1 MQALRPR
8 LLHKGLILLFVPLV
22 FEIVVAAFLIYLQ
35 HYYGEAVKAEITR
48 KQIVYHI
55 NEFWYY
61 NDDITTTS
69 LGTAM
74 FGHREVNWA
83 SGGNAS
89 LQYKILAGLLADDPE
104 QLKQLNDLM
113 TSHLNIG
120 KLCGGL
126 RPFMPGSGG
135 MLGQML
141 AMKSN
146 LLTCKKLM
154 AAELEI
160 EGQIAKFRE
169 HQLRESER
177 AAERVRS
184 IALLIQVVLAL
195 AIAGSIAI
203 AYLLFRYFMRG
214 IHKGVQALIGNIKL
228 FKSGEPLAQPLE
240 GTDEIALLDSR
251 FHEMADEVAAA
262 QRLKQAFIS
271 TVTRELRV
279 PIGATR
285 DYVVELASGSDSLL
299 SDVAR
304 TRAEKVE
311 KSLDRLIGL
320 MNDLLVLE
328 RPGAGRMEI
337 APRQCSLTEVVQSS
351 IDAVQAFAEKNNVR
365 LEGLN
370 EQVSAYADPDRI
382 VQVLVNLLSNAI
394 KFSPA
399 GSAVTIS
406 AQSVEDQV
414 EIRVTDRGRGIPAHL
429 RNAVFE
435 KFQQVSTTDATE
447 KGGTGLGLPIC
458 KEIIELHGGKIGVES
473 EESKGSTFW
482 FRVPAKGHDEA

>member
-1 MQALRPR
+1 
-8 LLHKGLILLFVPLV
+8 
-22 FEIVVAAFLIYLQ
+22 
-35 HYYGEAVKAEITR
+35 
-48 KQIVYHI
+48 
-55 NEFWYY
+55 
-61 NDDITTTS
+61 
-69 LGTAM
+69 
-74 FGHREVNWA
+74 
-83 SGGNAS
+83 
-89 LQYKILAGLLADDPE
+89 
-104 QLKQLNDLM
+104 
-113 TSHLNIG
+113 
-120 KLCGGL
+120 
-126 RPFMPGSGG
+126 
-135 MLGQML
+135 
-141 AMKSN
+141 
-146 LLTCKKLM
+146 
-154 AAELEI
+154 
-160 EGQIAKFRE
+160 
-169 HQLRESER
+169 
-177 AAERVRS
+177 
-184 IALLIQVVLAL
+184 
-195 AIAGSIAI
+195 
-203 AYLLFRYFMRG
+203 
-214 IHKGVQALIGNIKL
+214 
-228 FKSGEPLAQPLE
+228 
-240 GTDEIALLDSR
+240 DSR

-406 AQSVEDQV
+406 AQSV
-414 EIRVTDRGRGIPAHL
+414 
-429 RNAVFE
+429 
-435 KFQQVSTTDATE
+435 
-447 KGGTGLGLPIC
+447 
-458 KEIIELHGGKIGVES
+458 
-473 EESKGSTFW
+473 
-482 FRVPAKGHDEA
+482 